1 LKNVYKLTVELPIF
15 RDKNTDYL
23 IESNEKKLVSLL
35 TTYNLSNTFY
45 IVVRIQNNS
54 YNVIDN
60 IFVDNSRI
68 N

>member
-1 LKNVYKLTVELPIF
+1 VELPIF

-23 IESNEKKLVSLL
+23 IESNEKKLVPLL